1 MSKGN
6 KCGFAYTENHATVQ
20 VPIMNINV
28 KLQEVAVLNISNA
41 TEDLK
46 LSANKRQLELQQ
58 YSKYH

>member
-20 VPIMNINV
+20 VPIMDNVNV

-46 LSANKRQLELQQ
+46 LSANKRQLELQ
-58 YSKYH
+58 